1 MAFEGS
7 TELFAGARLL
17 GTLAA
22 APPFAARAVPLRM
35 RAAAGLVI
43 LALASATVLRA
54 PRGGIG
60 APEPVRTELGP
71 AVRGPGGVAAALG
84 AEALLGACLG
94 GLVLAAFGAARAAAG
109 IASDEIGFRIGGFA
123 ETGGTE
129 GDHPLG
135 TLQDALA
142 VYIFFACGAHASF
155 VRALWDGFRIVPPGT
170 AFSTPLD
177 AFVARVAAVGG
188 SCVFDVAFR
197 LALPVLG
204 VLLLVTAVQ
213 GIVSRIIPEVELL
226 VFGFP
231 VRFAAGI
238 LALALCTGPV
248 AGTLQSLFEEEVSAG
263 RQAILAL
270 VEPGGG

>member
-7 TELFAGARLL
+7 TELFAGARLF
-17 GTLAA
+17 GALAA
-22 APPFAARAVPLRM
+22 APAFAARAVPLRM
-35 RAAAGLVI
+35 RAAVVLVI

-60 APEPVRTELGP
+60 APEDARAAPG
-71 AVRGPGGVAAALG
+71 AGARGPGGIAAALG

-94 GLVLAAFGAARAAAG
+94 GLLLAAFGAARAAAG
-109 IASDEIGFRIGGFA
+109 IASDEIGFRLGGFA
-123 ETGGTE
+123 EMGDADGG
-129 GDHPLG
+129 GPLG
-135 TLQDALA
+135 TFQDALA
-142 VYIFFACGAHASF
+142 ACVFFACGAHLSF

-170 AFSTPLD
+170 ALSTPLD
-177 AFVARVAAVGG
+177 ALVARVAAVGG
-188 SCVFDVAFR
+188 ACVFDMALR

-238 LALALCTGPV
+238 LALALFTGPV
-248 AGTLQSLFEEEVSAG
+248 AGAVRSLFEEEVDAG

-270 VEPGGG
+270 VAPGGR